1 MKSIFKIFEKAKGN
15 PALLVGSI
23 LAILILIFA
32 FAALAGAI
40 LIFGLNLMG
49 LAIPYTL
56 KTILGATIVI
66 LCLRSTGGS
75 SDK

>member
-15 PALLVGSI
+15 PAMLTVSI
-23 LAILILIFA
+23 LAILILIFS
-32 FAALAGAI
+32 FAALAGGI

-49 LAIPYTL
+49 FAIPYTL
-56 KTILGATIVI
+56 KTISGSAIVI
-66 LCLRSTGGS
+66 LCLRSTGSS